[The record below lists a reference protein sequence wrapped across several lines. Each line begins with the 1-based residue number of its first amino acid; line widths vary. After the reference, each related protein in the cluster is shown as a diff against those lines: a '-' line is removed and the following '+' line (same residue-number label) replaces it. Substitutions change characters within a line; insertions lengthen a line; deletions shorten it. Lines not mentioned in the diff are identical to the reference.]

1 MDLINRLAA
10 KRNTTV
16 TVNGTTY
23 SIDSNGLCSG
33 VKESDAAKLLRN
45 TEAWLEASAVAKGR
59 VAQAQVKKTGIAL
72 IGMDGTEIPRPEAP
86 VSAPVEV
93 EAVEVEEP
101 TTSWEVP
108 EEGADW
114 PDPTEEMPLAYLR
127 QMADAYEV
135 KYTARSNKKEL
146 VRKVMVEMYPDKA

>member
-1 MDLINRLAA
+1 
-10 KRNTTV
+10 
-16 TVNGTTY
+16 
-23 SIDSNGLCSG
+23 
-33 VKESDAAKLLRN
+33 
-45 TEAWLEASAVAKGR
+45 
-59 VAQAQVKKTGIAL
+59 VKKTGIAL